1 MSLLFKSVTHALL
14 ASGML
19 RKGEGTYTVDPLTG
33 ELVFLGDTHPDQYHD
48 LNPTNDMG
56 FDLPKNA
63 RYGDRAAEGDWGMG
77 ADGEHVYT
85 DIHGNEHRH
94 GIDALI
100 AKVSKIVGSGDVA
113 RQMITDAIGDY
124 NDDHQD
130 AKNQSLPEDIM
141 SPEWRRLTK
150 GDFSSPKTTEQANQF
165 SARGKGGT
173 FINLNMSSDARLKHS
188 KQGLAQHPESY
199 RIPFAP
205 YLHDI
210 LKEDFNYKSNFDEGI
225 THGYISGR
233 HISPNTRRLRG
244 VVGENLADDMT
255 LPPEFREMLGHS
267 SVGDV
272 VHDDV
277 HNWEMVQHMPLD
289 IFNPLPEYGKGVKNP
304 GGTNIKKE
312 NYRKYMLELLPAIVS
327 NLNENNTEML
337 DAPLFTRQDASGPV
351 EGPTI
356 REIYEETRFG
366 KKFPELDSLI
376 DQMAMSPDA
385 LQFMLG
391 NPAQKTSRVNKLVN
405 TLKDT
410 LIGHPDLKGQGQ
422 QMFDNAMERVTAGN
436 KQGTHEK
443 KGKAVH
449 MPAAEFLALSGVI
462 GSLDALTNFSQEE
475 PAHETSQ
482 GQKDMFSLLG
492 SLITLGHGG
501 TVREFAPVSGEAT
514 PGLVPK
520 YLDGHLDVNRPL
532 PEHMQ
537 NYFVPSAMTE
547 AYYSPLSTDDAD
559 PMAKPEAKPEAPPPK
574 PSWSPSD
581 VPPGVDMNRL
591 RDMIAREQA
600 KNPQQFIPQFEQM
613 TGRKIPPNIMNPVE
627 DVDQEKRRDMLARVA
642 SAAAAQS
649 PYQTKLTDS
658 FPVATSFDTLSIED
672 RLVKAMERVQMLEA
686 KRDVAVLKQMPK
698 ENLSANKEDDVSF
711 LAMKLGITKQDVRTI
726 SNSKGDWDRI
736 AKAYKIKPSVVK
748 VVKVTL
754 GGE

>member
-56 FDLPKNA
+56 YDLPKNA
-63 RYGDRAAEGDWGMG
+63 RYGDRAAEGEWGMG

-100 AKVSKIVGSGDVA
+100 AKVSKIVGSGELA
-113 RQMITDAIGDY
+113 RQIISDAIGDY
-124 NDDHQD
+124 NDEHQD

-150 GDFSSPKTTEQANQF
+150 GQFSSPKTTEQANQF

-210 LKEDFNYKSNFDEGI
+210 LKEDFGFNSQFDEGI

-255 LPPEFREMLGHS
+255 LPPQFREMLGHS
-267 SVGDV
+267 SAGDV
-272 VHDDV
+272 VHNDV
-277 HNWEMVQHMPLD
+277 HNWEMIHHMPLNLFD
-289 IFNPLPEYGKGVKNP
+289 PHEFEKGGQQSVM
-304 GGTNIKKE
+304 E
-312 NYRKYMLELLPAIVS
+312 NYVKYMNDLLPAIVS
-327 NLNENNTEML
+327 NSTDEML
-337 DAPLFTRQDASGPV
+337 DQPLINDESGQPITLRDMSENEADV
-351 EGPTI
+351 SNVV
-356 REIYEETRFG
+356 R
-366 KKFPELDSLI
+366 S
-376 DQMAMSPDA
+376 MMNSPDA
-385 LQFMLG
+385 LQFLLG
-391 NPAQKTSRVNKLVN
+391 NPAQKSARAYKMIEAM
-405 TLKDT
+405 KAS
-410 LIGHPDLKGQGQ
+410 LIDHPDLKGQGQ
-422 QMFDNAMERVTAGN
+422 EMFDNAMQRVTAGN
-436 KQGTHEK
+436 KSGVHKK

-449 MPAAEFLALSGVI
+449 MPAAELLALSGLFGNI
-462 GSLDALTNFSQEE
+462 DALTDYADDEF
-475 PAHETSQ
+475 PAHENSEMQ
-482 GQKDMFSLLG
+482 RNLFEKMGAA
-492 SLITLGHGG
+492 ITAGHGG

-547 AYYSPLSTDDAD
+547 AYDSPLAADDSE
-559 PMAKPEAKPEAPPPK
+559 PMAKPEAQPEAPPPDFASMDDEYRRK
-574 PSWSPSD
+574 VGEAISRRMQSDPSFGLPSYF
-581 VPPGVDMNRL
+581 
-591 RDMIAREQA
+591 
-600 KNPQQFIPQFEQM
+600 QQ
-613 TGRKIPPNIMNPVE
+613 TGRQPVDPLSLDE
-627 DVDQEKRRDMLARVA
+627 QQREKLMEAVRRFG
-642 SAAAAQS
+642 AAQS

-672 RLVKAMERVQMLEA
+672 RLVKAMERVQMIEA

-698 ENLSANKEDDVSF
+698 EKLSANREDDVSF

>member
-63 RYGDRAAEGDWGMG
+63 RYGDRAAEGEWGMG

-100 AKVSKIVGSGDVA
+100 AKVSKIVGSGEVA
-113 RQMITDAIGDY
+113 RQIISDAIGDY

-130 AKNQSLPEDIM
+130 AKNQSLPEDIE

-150 GDFSSPKTTEQANQF
+150 GQFSSPKTIEQANQF
-165 SARGKGGT
+165 SSRGKGGT
-173 FINLNMSSDARLKHS
+173 FINLNMSSDARLKNS

-210 LKEDFNYKSNFDEGI
+210 LKEDFGFNSQFDEGI

-267 SVGDV
+267 SAGDV
-272 VHDDV
+272 VHNDV
-277 HNWEMVQHMPLD
+277 HNWEMIQHMPLD
-289 IFNPLPEYGKGVKNP
+289 IFNPLPEYGDNVKNP
-304 GGTNIKKE
+304 GGTKIKKE
-312 NYRKYMLELLPAIVS
+312 NYREYMLRLLPAIVS
-327 NLNENNTEML
+327 NLNQNNTEML
-337 DAPLFTRQDASGPV
+337 DVPLFTRQDPSGPV
-351 EGPTI
+351 EGPTV

-366 KKFPELDSLI
+366 KKFPQLDSLI

-405 TLKDT
+405 TLKDE

-436 KQGTHEK
+436 KLGTHKK

-462 GSLDALTNFSQEE
+462 GSLDALTNFAQEE

-482 GQKDMFSLLG
+482 SQKDMFSLLG

-520 YLDGHLDVNRPL
+520 YLEGHLDVNRPL

-547 AYYSPLSTDDAD
+547 AYDSPLAEDDSE
-559 PMAKPEAKPEAPPPK
+559 PMAKPEAPPPLPK
-574 PSWSPSD
+574 PDYSNVDDAFREALSRRIQQDPS
-581 VPPGVDMNRL
+581 VGLP
-591 RDMIAREQA
+591 AYF
-600 KNPQQFIPQFEQM
+600 QQ
-613 TGRKIPPNIMNPVE
+613 TGRQPV
-627 DVDQEKRRDMLARVA
+627 DPLTLDQQQRERLMEAVRRFG
-642 SAAAAQS
+642 AAQS
-649 PYQTKLTDS
+649 PYQARLTDPY
-658 FPVATSFDTLSIED
+658 PVATSFDTLSIED

-698 ENLSANKEDDVSF
+698 EKLSANKEDDVSF

>member
-1 MSLLFKSVTHALL
+1 
-14 ASGML
+14 ML

-56 FDLPKNA
+56 YDLPKNA

-100 AKVSKIVGSGDVA
+100 AKVSKIVGNGKLA
-113 RQMITDAIGDY
+113 REIISDAIGDY
-124 NDDHQD
+124 NEDHQD

-205 YLHDI
+205 YLHNT

-272 VHDDV
+272 VHDNV
-277 HNWEMVQHMPLD
+277 HNWEMIQHMPLD
-289 IFNPLPEYGKGVKNP
+289 IFNPLPEYGEGVKNP

-312 NYRKYMLELLPAIVS
+312 NYREYMLKLLPAIVS
-327 NLNENNTEML
+327 NLNKNNTEML
-337 DAPLFTRQDASGPV
+337 DVPIFTRQDPSGPV
-351 EGPTI
+351 EGPTV

-366 KKFPELDSLI
+366 KKFPKLDNLI

-436 KQGTHEK
+436 TLGTHEK

-462 GSLDALTNFSQEE
+462 GSLDALTNFAQEE

-482 GQKDMFSLLG
+482 SQKDMFSLLG
-492 SLITLGHGG
+492 SLVTLGHGG
-501 TVREFAPVSGEAT
+501 TVREFAPVSGEAA

-547 AYYSPLSTDDAD
+547 AYDSPLAADDSE
-559 PMAKPEAKPEAPPPK
+559 PMAKPEAQPEAAPPDFASMDDEYRKKVGEAISRRMQKEPMFGL
-574 PSWSPSD
+574 PSYFQQTGKQP
-581 VPPGVDMNRL
+581 VDPL
-591 RDMIAREQA
+591 SLDEQQRQKLMEA
-600 KNPQQFIPQFEQM
+600 VKTF
-613 TGRKIPPNIMNPVE
+613 G
-627 DVDQEKRRDMLARVA
+627 A
-642 SAAAAQS
+642 SQS

-698 ENLSANKEDDVSF
+698 EKLSANKEDDVSF

>member
-63 RYGDRAAEGDWGMG
+63 RYGDRAAEGEWDIGD
-77 ADGEHVYT
+77 AGEHLFR

-100 AKVSKIVGSGDVA
+100 AKVAKIVKSGEVA
-113 RQMITDAIGDY
+113 RQIISDAIGDY
-124 NDDHQD
+124 NDEHQD
-130 AKNQSLPEDIM
+130 AENQSLPEDIM

-150 GDFSSPKTTEQANQF
+150 SDFSSPKTTEQANQF

-205 YLHDI
+205 YLHNI

-272 VHDDV
+272 VHDNV
-277 HNWEMVQHMPLD
+277 HNWEMIQHMPLD
-289 IFNPLPEYGKGVKNP
+289 IFNPLPEYGEGVKNP

-312 NYRKYMLELLPAIVS
+312 NYREYMLKLLPAIVS
-327 NLNENNTEML
+327 NLNKNNTEML
-337 DAPLFTRQDASGPV
+337 DVPIFTRQDPSGPV
-351 EGPTI
+351 EGPTV

-366 KKFPELDSLI
+366 KKFPKLDNLI

-436 KQGTHEK
+436 TLGTHEK

-462 GSLDALTNFSQEE
+462 GSLDALTNFAQEE

-482 GQKDMFSLLG
+482 SQKDMFSLLG
-492 SLITLGHGG
+492 SLVTLGHGG
-501 TVREFAPVSGEAT
+501 TVREFAPVSGEAA

-547 AYYSPLSTDDAD
+547 AYDSPLAADDSE
-559 PMAKPEAKPEAPPPK
+559 PMAKPEAQPEAAPPK
-574 PSWSPSD
+574 PSWSQSD
-581 VPPGVDMNRL
+581 VPPGVDMKRL

-600 KNPQQFIPQFEQM
+600 KNPASFIPQYEQM
-613 TGRKIPPNIMNPVE
+613 TGRKVPPNIMNPVE

-698 ENLSANKEDDVSF
+698 EKLSANKEDDVSF

>member
-1 MSLLFKSVTHALL
+1 MSLLFKSVTQALF
-14 ASGML
+14 ASGLL

-100 AKVSKIVGSGDVA
+100 AKVSKIVGSGEVA
-113 RQMITDAIGDY
+113 RQIISDAIGDY
-124 NDDHQD
+124 NDEHQD

-150 GDFSSPKTTEQANQF
+150 GQFSSPKTVEQANQF
-165 SARGKGGT
+165 SSRGKGGT
-173 FINLNMSSDARLKHS
+173 FINLNMSSDARLKNS

-210 LKEDFNYKSNFDEGI
+210 LKEDFGFNSQFDEGI

-255 LPPEFREMLGHS
+255 LPPQFREMLGHS
-267 SVGDV
+267 SAGDV
-272 VHDDV
+272 VHNDV
-277 HNWEMVQHMPLD
+277 HNWEMIHHMPLNLFD
-289 IFNPLPEYGKGVKNP
+289 PHDFGKGGQQSVM
-304 GGTNIKKE
+304 E
-312 NYRKYMLELLPAIVS
+312 NYVKYMNDLLPAIVS
-327 NLNENNTEML
+327 NSTDEML
-337 DAPLFTRQDASGPV
+337 DQPLITRQDPSGPV
-351 EGPTI
+351 PITL
-356 REIYEETRFG
+356 R
-366 KKFPELDSLI
+366 D
-376 DQMAMSPDA
+376 MAENEADVRNVVRSMMNSPDA
-385 LQFMLG
+385 LQFLLG
-391 NPAQKTSRVNKLVN
+391 NPAQKSARAYKMIEAM
-405 TLKDT
+405 KAS
-410 LIGHPDLKGQGQ
+410 LIDHPELKGQGQ
-422 QMFDNAMERVTAGN
+422 QMFDNAMQRVTAGN
-436 KQGTHEK
+436 KSGTHKK

-449 MPAAEFLALSGVI
+449 MPAAELLALSGLVGDI
-462 GSLDALTNFSQEE
+462 GALTEYADAE
-475 PAHETSQ
+475 LPAHENSEMQ
-482 GQKDMFSLLG
+482 RNLFEKMGAA
-492 SLITLGHGG
+492 ITAGHGG

-547 AYYSPLSTDDAD
+547 AYDSPLAADDSE
-559 PMAKPEAKPEAPPPK
+559 PMAKPETQPEAPPPPPK
-574 PSWSPSD
+574 PDYSNVDDAFREALSRRIQQDPS
-581 VPPGVDMNRL
+581 VGLP
-591 RDMIAREQA
+591 AYF
-600 KNPQQFIPQFEQM
+600 QQ
-613 TGRKIPPNIMNPVE
+613 TGRQS
-627 DVDQEKRRDMLARVA
+627 VDPLTLDEQQRERLMEAVRRFG
-642 SAAAAQS
+642 AAQS
-649 PYQTKLTDS
+649 PYQARLTDPY
-658 FPVATSFDTLSIED
+658 PVATSFDTLSIED

-698 ENLSANKEDDVSF
+698 EKLSVNKEDYVSF

>member
-56 FDLPKNA
+56 YDLPKNA
-63 RYGDRAAEGDWGMG
+63 RYGDRAAEGEWGMG

-100 AKVSKIVGSGDVA
+100 AKVSKITGSGELA
-113 RQMITDAIGDY
+113 RQIISDAIGDY

-165 SARGKGGT
+165 SSRGKGGT

-255 LPPEFREMLGHS
+255 LPPQFREMLGHS
-267 SVGDV
+267 SAGDM
-272 VHDDV
+272 VHQDV
-277 HNWEMVQHMPLD
+277 HNWEMIQHMPLNLFD
-289 IFNPLPEYGKGVKNP
+289 PHGFGKGGQQAVM
-304 GGTNIKKE
+304 E
-312 NYRKYMLELLPAIVS
+312 NYVKYMNDLLPAIVS
-327 NLNENNTEML
+327 NSTDEML
-337 DAPLFTRQDASGPV
+337 DQPLITRQDPSGPV
-351 EGPTI
+351 PITL
-356 REIYEETRFG
+356 R
-366 KKFPELDSLI
+366 D
-376 DQMAMSPDA
+376 MAENEADVRNVVRSMMNSPDA
-385 LQFMLG
+385 LQFLLG
-391 NPAQKTSRVNKLVN
+391 NPAQKSAKANKLIESIK
-405 TLKDT
+405 TS
-410 LIGHPDLKGQGQ
+410 LINHDDLQGQGQ
-422 QMFDNAMERVTAGN
+422 QLFDNAMQRVTAGN
-436 KQGTHEK
+436 KSGTHKK

-449 MPAAEFLALSGVI
+449 MPAAELLALSGLI
-462 GSLDALTNFSQEE
+462 GPDISNLTNYADDKL
-475 PAHETSQ
+475 PAHENSEMQ
-482 GQKDMFSLLG
+482 RSLFEKMG
-492 SLITLGHGG
+492 AAITAGHGG
-501 TVREFAPVSGEAT
+501 KVREFAPVSGEAT

-547 AYYSPLSTDDAD
+547 AYDSPLAEDDSE
-559 PMAKPEAKPEAPPPK
+559 PMAKPEAAPEAPPPDFASMDDEYRK
-574 PSWSPSD
+574 KVGEAISRRMQKEPMFGLPSYFQQTGKQP
-581 VPPGVDMNRL
+581 VDPL
-591 RDMIAREQA
+591 SLDEQQRQKLMEA
-600 KNPQQFIPQFEQM
+600 VKTF
-613 TGRKIPPNIMNPVE
+613 G
-627 DVDQEKRRDMLARVA
+627 A
-642 SAAAAQS
+642 SQS
-649 PYQTKLTDS
+649 PYQAKLTDPY
-658 FPVATSFDTLSIED
+658 PVATSFDTLSIED

-698 ENLSANKEDDVSF
+698 DKLSANKEDDVSF

>member
-1 MSLLFKSVTHALL
+1 MTLLFKSVTHALL

-56 FDLPKNA
+56 YDLPKNA

-100 AKVSKIVGSGDVA
+100 AKVSKITGNGELA
-113 RQMITDAIGDY
+113 RQIISDAIGDY

-130 AKNQSLPEDIM
+130 VKNQSLPEDIM

-150 GDFSSPKTTEQANQF
+150 GQFSSPKTVEQANQF
-165 SARGKGGT
+165 SSRGKGGT

-267 SVGDV
+267 SAGDV
-272 VHDDV
+272 VHNDV
-277 HNWEMVQHMPLD
+277 HNWEMIHHMPLNLFD
-289 IFNPLPEYGKGVKNP
+289 PHGFGKGGQQAVM
-304 GGTNIKKE
+304 E
-312 NYRKYMLELLPAIVS
+312 NYVKYMNDLLPAIVS
-327 NLNENNTEML
+327 NSTDEML
-337 DAPLFTRQDASGPV
+337 DQPLITRQDPSGPV
-351 EGPTI
+351 PITLRDMTENEADV
-356 REIYEETRFG
+356 RNVVR
-366 KKFPELDSLI
+366 S
-376 DQMAMSPDA
+376 MMNSPDA
-385 LQFMLG
+385 LQFLLG
-391 NPAQKTSRVNKLVN
+391 NPAQKSARAYKLIDSLKTS
-405 TLKDT
+405 
-410 LIGHPDLKGQGQ
+410 LINHDDLQGQGQ
-422 QMFDNAMERVTAGN
+422 QMFDNAMQRVTAGN
-436 KQGTHEK
+436 KSGTHKK

-449 MPAAEFLALSGVI
+449 MPAAELLALSGLVGDI
-462 GSLDALTNFSQEE
+462 GSLTNYADEE
-475 PAHETSQ
+475 FPAHEDSEMQ
-482 GQKDMFSLLG
+482 RNLFEKMGAA
-492 SLITLGHGG
+492 ITAGHGG

-537 NYFVPSAMTE
+537 NYLVPSAMTE
-547 AYYSPLSTDDAD
+547 AYDSPLAADDSE
-559 PMAKPEAKPEAPPPK
+559 PMAKPEAQPEAPPPK
-574 PSWSPSD
+574 PSWSQSD
-581 VPPGVDMNRL
+581 VPPGVDMKRL

>member
-100 AKVSKIVGSGDVA
+100 AKVSKITGNGELA
-113 RQMITDAIGDY
+113 RQIISDAIGDY

-130 AKNQSLPEDIM
+130 TKNQSLPEDIM

-188 KQGLAQHPESY
+188 KQGLAAHPESY

-244 VVGENLADDMT
+244 RVGENLADDMT

-272 VHDDV
+272 VHNDV

-312 NYRKYMLELLPAIVS
+312 NYREYMLDLLPAIVS

-337 DAPLFTRQDASGPV
+337 DVPLFTRQDPSGPV
-351 EGPTI
+351 EGPTV
-356 REIYEETRFG
+356 REIYDETRFG
-366 KKFPELDSLI
+366 KKFPKLDEII

-391 NPAQKTSRVNKLVN
+391 NPAQKTSRVNKLVK
-405 TLKDT
+405 TLKNE
-410 LIGHPDLKGQGQ
+410 LIAHPDLKGQGQ

-436 KQGTHEK
+436 TLGTHAK

-462 GSLDALTNFSQEE
+462 GSLDALTNFAQEE

-482 GQKDMFSLLG
+482 SQKDMFSRLG

-501 TVREFAPVSGEAT
+501 TVREFAPVSGEAA

-520 YLDGHLDVNRPL
+520 YLDGHLDTNRPL

-547 AYYSPLSTDDAD
+547 AYYSPLATDDAD
-559 PMAKPEAKPEAPPPK
+559 PMAKPEAQPEAPPPDFASMDDEYRK
-574 PSWSPSD
+574 KVGEAISRRMQKEPMFGLPSYFQQTGKQP
-581 VPPGVDMNRL
+581 VDPL
-591 RDMIAREQA
+591 SLDEQQRQKLMEA
-600 KNPQQFIPQFEQM
+600 VKTF
-613 TGRKIPPNIMNPVE
+613 G
-627 DVDQEKRRDMLARVA
+627 A
-642 SAAAAQS
+642 SQS

-698 ENLSANKEDDVSF
+698 ENLSASKEDDVSF

>member
-56 FDLPKNA
+56 YDLPKNA

-100 AKVSKIVGSGDVA
+100 AKVSKIVGNGKLA
-113 RQMITDAIGDY
+113 REIISDAIGDY
-124 NDDHQD
+124 NEDHQD

-205 YLHDI
+205 YLHNT

-272 VHDDV
+272 VHDNV
-277 HNWEMVQHMPLD
+277 HNWEMIQHMPLD
-289 IFNPLPEYGKGVKNP
+289 IFNPLPEYGEGVKNP

-312 NYRKYMLELLPAIVS
+312 NYREYMLKLLPAIVS
-327 NLNENNTEML
+327 NLNKNNTEML
-337 DAPLFTRQDASGPV
+337 DVPIFTRQDPSGPV
-351 EGPTI
+351 EGPTV

-366 KKFPELDSLI
+366 KKFPKLDNLI

-436 KQGTHEK
+436 TLGTHEK

-462 GSLDALTNFSQEE
+462 GSLDALTNFAQEE

-482 GQKDMFSLLG
+482 SQKDMFSLLG
-492 SLITLGHGG
+492 SLVTLGHGG
-501 TVREFAPVSGEAT
+501 TVREFAPVSGEAA

-547 AYYSPLSTDDAD
+547 AYDSPLAADDSE
-559 PMAKPEAKPEAPPPK
+559 PMAKPEAQPEAAPPDFASMDDEYRKKVGEAISRRMQKEPMFGL
-574 PSWSPSD
+574 PSYFQQTGKQP
-581 VPPGVDMNRL
+581 VDPL
-591 RDMIAREQA
+591 SLDEQQRQKLMEA
-600 KNPQQFIPQFEQM
+600 VKTF
-613 TGRKIPPNIMNPVE
+613 G
-627 DVDQEKRRDMLARVA
+627 A
-642 SAAAAQS
+642 SQS

-698 ENLSANKEDDVSF
+698 EKLSANKEDDVSF